1 MSHFFQQGDIAF
13 EYCRSVGKG
22 LCGFGNAVFA
32 DQMQCRIG
40 RTVGVVADV
49 VGFGIL
55 KAELGMERCD
65 LEDAFQAVFDNGGIG
80 NIEHIVEYVEIGE

>member
-32 DQMQCRIG
+32 DEVQRRIG
-40 RTVGVVADV
+40 RTVGVVADAV
-49 VGFGIL
+49 SIRAFKLEI
-55 KAELGMERCD
+55 GMKRGD
-65 LEDAFQAVFDNGGIG
+65 LDDAFQAVFDNGGIG
-80 NIEHIVEYVEIGE
+80 NVEHIVEYVEIGE